1 MNRSI
6 KGGVPGTAVRLN
18 VVSLNKQSK
27 MYSQGMTPVFKVD
40 SGKSEKLNAKFSKA
54 SWSRIKEIP
63 TYQVLLP

>member
-1 MNRSI
+1 MNHSV

-18 VVSLNKQSK
+18 VLSLNKQSK

-40 SGKSEKLNAKFSKA
+40 LGKSDKLFTKYSKA

-63 TYQVLLP
+63 TYQVLLM